1 MALSE
6 KISWIKYSAV
16 TIFYFRLRYTKAA
29 PPPFRQ
35 VCFDLNSANRSMTMA
50 RTSELWTQAIYIHK
64 TVQYLHREGAQLV
77 ANNKHIIIQRLWE
90 EEKVA
95 KGGHIV
101 CSTTWFTYPAERR
114 DTAERGG
121 VACTGAGVGAGIS
134 CAFASSK
141 FARKVANLAKNSK
154 HAAVNTW
161 GFNWLIGYLWLCVA
175 WVWMCVC
182 VWCVIKIYSY
192 AKFVYLAHK
201 LAWQNPIA
209 AVGRVGQSVHVQRA
223 SGCTN
228 GGPT

>member
-1 MALSE
+1 MALSD

-16 TIFYFRLRYTKAA
+16 TIFYFRFRYTKAA

-35 VCFDLNSANRSMTMA
+35 VCFNLNSANRSMTMA
-50 RTSELWTQAIYIHK
+50 RTSELWTPAIYMHK

-77 ANNKHIIIQRLWE
+77 ANNKHIIIQW
-90 EEKVA
+90 V
-95 KGGHIV
+95 GGGEG
-101 CSTTWFTYPAERR
+101 S
-114 DTAERGG
+114 ERGSHSLLYNLIYLPSWAKRHCWEG
-121 VACTGAGVGAGIS
+121 GGLYCTEVGVGVGIS

-182 VWCVIKIYSY
+182 VVC
-192 AKFVYLAHK
+192 
-201 LAWQNPIA
+201 N
-209 AVGRVGQSVHVQRA
+209 
-223 SGCTN
+223 
-228 GGPT
+228 